1 MFMGKQN
8 FPGSWELTF
17 SWVSD
22 MMPLGEITLLSF
34 KQCLRTHKFMGKSD
48 PEVHEHQPPTN
59 IDDSTVACIVY
70 FHI

>member
-1 MFMGKQN
+1 
-8 FPGSWELTF
+8 
-17 SWVSD
+17 
-22 MMPLGEITLLSF
+22 
-34 KQCLRTHKFMGKSD
+34 MGKSD